1 MADAAQRRMPRR
13 TSNRRD
19 DRTGD
24 APRFHRLLDDLRESE
39 RRFRLFVHGVI
50 DYAIFMMDPEG
61 IITEWNAGAERIKG
75 YRASEIIGKH
85 FSQFYTAEDREN
97 GVPTRAIAV
106 AAKEGRFETEGWR
119 VRKDGT
125 RFWASVVIDAI
136 RDGNGDLAGFAK
148 ITRDMTERHIVEEQ
162 LRQAQKM
169 EAIGQ
174 LTGGVAHDFNNLFA
188 AIIPY
193 LELAQ
198 RRIKDRPAREYL
210 AAAIRSVDR
219 GAKLTNQLLAF
230 SRREDIAI
238 EPVDVNNL
246 LTELCE
252 MLPRTIGPT
261 IAVKADLAPDTWQA
275 MTHPGQLELAILNL
289 AINARDAMSAGG
301 VLTISTR
308 NIESTKPGVP
318 VGLKAGDY
326 VMLAV
331 ADTGAGMSEEARN
344 RAFEPFFTTKEAGKG
359 TGLGLSMVYGFARQ
373 SGGGVTIDSEL
384 SRGTV
389 VRLYMPKAQ
398 PQPDEAEGNGVST
411 QPDGGPPARILLV
424 DDDDHVRDVTAILL
438 RTLGHEPSE
447 AAGGQDALRILRQDR
462 RFDLLMIDLMM
473 PGIPGTALAA
483 EARRLVPDVPVL
495 FITGYNGA
503 SHSSKMSEGQY
514 LIKKPF
520 RLAELAAQLKS
531 IFHRYEPRWTQR
543 SRQQA

>member
-1 MADAAQRRMPRR
+1 
-13 TSNRRD
+13 
-19 DRTGD
+19 
-24 APRFHRLLDDLRESE
+24 
-39 RRFRLFVHGVI
+39 
-50 DYAIFMMDPEG
+50 
-61 IITEWNAGAERIKG
+61 
-75 YRASEIIGKH
+75 
-85 FSQFYTAEDREN
+85 
-97 GVPTRAIAV
+97 
-106 AAKEGRFETEGWR
+106 
-119 VRKDGT
+119 
-125 RFWASVVIDAI
+125 
-136 RDGNGDLAGFAK
+136 
-148 ITRDMTERHIVEEQ
+148 
-162 LRQAQKM
+162 
-169 EAIGQ
+169 
-174 LTGGVAHDFNNLFA
+174 
-188 AIIPY
+188 
-193 LELAQ
+193 
-198 RRIKDRPAREYL
+198 
-210 AAAIRSVDR
+210 
-219 GAKLTNQLLAF
+219 
-230 SRREDIAI
+230 
-238 EPVDVNNL
+238 
-246 LTELCE
+246 
-252 MLPRTIGPT
+252 
-261 IAVKADLAPDTWQA
+261 
-275 MTHPGQLELAILNL
+275 
-289 AINARDAMSAGG
+289 
-301 VLTISTR
+301 
-308 NIESTKPGVP
+308 
-318 VGLKAGDY
+318 
-326 VMLAV
+326 
-331 ADTGAGMSEEARN
+331 MSEEARN

-473 PGIPGTALAA
+473 PEIPGTALAA